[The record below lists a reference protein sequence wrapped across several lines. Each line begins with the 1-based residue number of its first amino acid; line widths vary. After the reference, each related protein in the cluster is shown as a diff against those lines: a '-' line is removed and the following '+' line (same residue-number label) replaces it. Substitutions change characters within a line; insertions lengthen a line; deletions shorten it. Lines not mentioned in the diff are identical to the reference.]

1 MDESI
6 SRLLNQMR
14 HSSVASSHDD
24 GEDDATTP
32 NANGH
37 SYRSRKDEED
47 MDEDEKLLASEE
59 GKKLSSKER
68 RQLRNKVSARAFR
81 SRRKE
86 YIGQLEGEINDKT
99 RECEDLQRK
108 NEHLK
113 AENTRLTDL
122 TQMLLSSPHFRP
134 FLEELGHNE
143 AAASTPLP
151 SQGSRLQSQVPVPPS
166 QGSNRPK
173 DVNPN
178 QVTPRQSQSNMHVG
192 LTMIPEE
199 PTFDYAARASINTG
213 YNNMDFGPFYTGS
226 QVYAVTTVPQ
236 GPAVDRPNFGTLS
249 GKSSNFVGP
258 SPSSDDDGKD
268 EPTAVD
274 VIPMPVAMSNTPAP
288 IETSSEDATIAVSD
302 AALALFSGSQ
312 PPSFSTSSVVA
323 PEECIFGG
331 IELEKAFGR
340 IELSVDM
347 SSDET
352 AEAEI
357 SSTVLE
363 RFERLCARC
372 DVLSSR
378 VKARTSHLL

>member
-1 MDESI
+1 
-6 SRLLNQMR
+6 
-14 HSSVASSHDD
+14 
-24 GEDDATTP
+24 
-32 NANGH
+32 
-37 SYRSRKDEED
+37 